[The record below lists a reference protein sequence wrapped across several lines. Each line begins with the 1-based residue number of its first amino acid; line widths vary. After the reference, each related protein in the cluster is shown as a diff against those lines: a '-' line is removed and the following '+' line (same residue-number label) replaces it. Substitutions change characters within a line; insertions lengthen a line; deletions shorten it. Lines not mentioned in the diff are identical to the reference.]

1 MPRNQEQTL
10 MNQMC
15 NDERDCTWRVSCGD
29 VGPCGCDA
37 VGGADGCIVLA
48 QRAKGACHVAV
59 GRP

>member
-1 MPRNQEQTL
+1 MLRNQQKML
-10 MNQMC
+10 MNQVR
-15 NDERDCTWRVSCGD
+15 NDERCGTWRVSRGN

-48 QRAKGACHVAV
+48 QRARGACHVAV